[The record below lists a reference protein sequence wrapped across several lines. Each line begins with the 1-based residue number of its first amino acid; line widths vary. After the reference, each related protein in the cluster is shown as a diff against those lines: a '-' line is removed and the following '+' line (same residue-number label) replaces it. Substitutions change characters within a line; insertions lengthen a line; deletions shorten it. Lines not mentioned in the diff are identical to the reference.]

1 MSPVRKTVHIV
12 AILQRTGGELWT
24 YCRLIMDLF
33 IGSFPSGDSW
43 GAHSILVDSRQGFD
57 YPIARKSS
65 SSDRSILVATFV
77 AI

>member
-43 GAHSILVDSRQGFD
+43 GAHSILVDSRQGA
-57 YPIARKSS
+57 IARKSS